1 MIIRETP
8 AEARVLVAA
17 CLATQLGSFGSW
29 HTVAYDEFYLV
40 TEGSIYAGLAEEK
53 VKIAPDTLIL
63 VHNGES
69 RGFWNVSN
77 QNPKLWTLLFTPGAQ
92 PYEGLPALR
101 ETDPRK
107 RIWKLTPDQVLTF
120 KSLFVKI
127 AAERSSKRTANAI
140 AETAW
145 LRLLM
150 VMLQRWT
157 EARPKEVAAQ
167 SAGSDLLNLWQK
179 INDSIW
185 QPASTRTQ
193 LYADMPNYDSLR
205 HRFRKTFGSS
215 PQKLLMSMRMDQA
228 KSLLLE
234 SSNTIKEIALRLGYA
249 RQHEF
254 ARAFHKYVGCS
265 PTKWRQDPFFPVR

>member
-1 MIIRETP
+1 MTTKGP
-8 AEARVLVAA
+8 VEARVLVAA
-17 CLATQLGSFGSW
+17 CLATQFNTTSNW

-40 TEGSIYAGLAEEK
+40 TEGSLHVGLAGEK
-53 VKIAPDTLIL
+53 RKIAPDTLIL
-63 VHNGES
+63 IQNGES
-69 RGFWNVSN
+69 RGHWSIPN
-77 QNPKLWTLLFTPGAQ
+77 QNPKLWTLLFTPGIQ
-92 PYEGLPALR
+92 QYEGLPALGNP
-101 ETDPRK
+101 DPMK
-107 RIWKLTPDQVLTF
+107 RVWKLTKEQVFTF
-120 KSLFVKI
+120 KNLFVKI
-127 AAERSSKRTANAI
+127 AAERSSRRTANAI

-150 VMLQRWT
+150 VMLQRWS
-157 EARPKEVAAQ
+157 EAKPKEIAAQ
-167 SAGSDLLNLWQK
+167 AAGSDLLALWQK

-185 QPASTRTQ
+185 KPAHSRSQ
-193 LYADMPNYDSLR
+193 LYADLPNYDSLR

-234 SSNTIKEIALRLGYA
+234 SSSTIKEIAIRLGYA

-265 PTKWRQDPFFPVR
+265 PSKWRRDPFFTVR